1 LALPFLHWSQ
11 TDYELALQDEQGTV
25 TPLKVT
31 AHSMKRFGGSTDLEL
46 AAPALDWS
54 NATGVRLSGK
64 GIVLRMSGKKGEP
77 LQYTLEAPEL
87 ALTTPAATG
96 QPFTVSMRRLS
107 VSGSGSDTASQTA
120 TSLWVHQ
127 SHSEMASLQFLA
139 GQTPLMQ
146 WNKLALDTRLKD
158 NGDSVDLAYRSQFG
172 NGRIGSGPGLALND
186 VHLDFSYLKLNK
198 AALLKWQADSRA
210 LYSRQSGTLATGGS
224 WHPSD
229 VSARGHEQAD
239 LLMQAVADLVRH
251 APGFRIDR
259 LSFNTPHGDAAATL
273 EVNFDSSQQN
283 QAQAD
288 PADSLLNLL
297 RQHTSGKASLKF
309 ARALLGMGTAKAPE
323 PQLEDELRQLVA
335 KGLVK
340 DDGRYLS
347 AEARFDRNGVLING
361 KSLPEAGRR
370 PATIAGPRAESPAAL
385 PLPPK
390 AVEHS
395 RRSSV

>member
-1 LALPFLHWSQ
+1 
-11 TDYELALQDEQGTV
+11 
-25 TPLKVT
+25 
-31 AHSMKRFGGSTDLEL
+31 LEL

-77 LQYTLEAPEL
+77 LQYILKAPEL
-87 ALTTPAATG
+87 ALTTPAASG
-96 QPFTVSMRRLS
+96 QPFTVSMRRLIL
-107 VSGSGSDTASQTA
+107 SGSGSDTASQTA

-127 SHSEMASLQFLA
+127 SHSEMASLQLLT

-158 NGDSVDLAYRSQFG
+158 NGDSVDLAYRSQLG
-172 NGRIGSGPGLALND
+172 NGRIGPGQGLALND

-198 AALLKWQADSRA
+198 EALLKWQADSRA
-210 LYSRQSGTLATGGS
+210 LYSRQSGTLATSGS
-224 WHPSD
+224 RHPSD
-229 VSARGHEQAD
+229 VSARSHEQAD
-239 LLMQAVADLVRH
+239 LLMQAVADLARH

-273 EVNFDSSQQN
+273 EVNFDSGQQSG
-283 QAQAD
+283 
-288 PADSLLNLL
+288 PAEGLLSLL

-309 ARALLGMGTAKAPE
+309 ARALLGMGTAKVPE
-323 PQLEDELRQLVA
+323 PQLEDELRQLVTR
-335 KGLVK
+335 GLVK

-370 PATIAGPRAESPAAL
+370 PTITISPGAEPPAAL
-385 PLPPK
+385 PLSPK
-390 AVEHS
+390 TVEHS